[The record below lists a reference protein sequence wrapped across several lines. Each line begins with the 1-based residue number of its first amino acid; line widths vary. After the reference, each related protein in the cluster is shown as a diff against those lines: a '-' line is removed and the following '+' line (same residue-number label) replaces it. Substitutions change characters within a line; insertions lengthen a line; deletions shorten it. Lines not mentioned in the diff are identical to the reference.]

1 MYGIRIDR
9 KFSHTNKKS
18 KISGMF
24 TKVTSSSCIGRA
36 PKAILRKLNRG
47 SISSQKLFPKTNYDS
62 FRRNEFSYRRLESS
76 LSIISVALMTTSA
89 GYLLWKNNEEISSV
103 MTNTTKLDYHPDD
116 DNDDDDDDDT
126 TDIVNWSGTHKVTIA
141 NKNYWEPES
150 IEEVERIVKD
160 CHEQGQPLR
169 PIGSSLSPNG
179 IALNGN
185 GMVSMAHIDKV
196 LGIDTEKKT
205 ITVEAGIP
213 VRQVIE
219 RLRPYKLTLPN
230 LASIAEQ
237 QMGGFTQIG
246 AHGTGKMVAPVDHYV
261 TKMKIVTPGKGT
273 IELTKE
279 KDGRLFE
286 LARVGLGC
294 LGVVVEITMECIP
307 AHSLVEHTFVLTRKE
322 AISRKDQLL
331 KEHKHTRFMWI
342 PYTDAVIVVTNDPID
357 QVTQNDTPKTVY
369 ISYTDEE
376 KKKPL
381 TDLLKEL
388 SKENGQAFSSDD
400 VKGMGFGELR
410 DTLLAFAPLDVS
422 HVKRSNEA
430 EASFWK
436 KNEGYQTRPS
446 DELLQFDCGGQQ
458 WVFEVCFP
466 SGTQEDNDNSD
477 MIFMENLLRTIE
489 EKNIPAHSPI
499 EQRWSCGSSSPMS
512 PAFGTANS
520 LFTWVGIINYLPSDD
535 PQQRKDITQLFN
547 TEYTDLVRQI
557 GRPLK
562 AVSHWAKLED
572 PTSVWKAVELKSL
585 YLERFPLT
593 EFNIARGIYDPKNIL
608 SNQLLD
614 RVLGKPIPP

>member
-1 MYGIRIDR
+1 
-9 KFSHTNKKS
+9 
-18 KISGMF
+18 
-24 TKVTSSSCIGRA
+24 
-36 PKAILRKLNRG
+36 
-47 SISSQKLFPKTNYDS
+47 
-62 FRRNEFSYRRLESS
+62 
-76 LSIISVALMTTSA
+76 MTTSA